1 MGLDIWCRE
10 DIFRALRA
18 AEQATAAT
26 TAAMSGDVLE
36 PYAAGYRDGYKAA
49 LATMAAAFG
58 IDDNGQEEQV
68 CIVQES
74 DRLPAQEIF
83 A

>member
-10 DIFRALRA
+10 DIFRALKA

-26 TAAMSGDVLE
+26 TAAMSGEVLE

-49 LATMAAAFG
+49 LTTVAAAFG
-58 IDDNGQEEQV
+58 IGDDQEEQV

-74 DRLPAQEIF
+74 DLPAQEIF